1 MKKIN
6 AAIIGSG
13 YGYYVIYKAIKRL
26 NNISTIYVY
35 GRSIKKIKSIFK
47 DKKIIFYNSWKKMLV
62 ENEINLLAIAT
73 IPTLQTEILLSK
85 EIKKKKSIFFL

>member
-85 EIKKKKSIFFL
+85 DIKKKKSIFFL

>member
-85 EIKKKKSIFFL
+85 EIKKKKN